1 MLIDSSSG
9 LSYSGLEL
17 LHRIIACNRPEEMSA
32 SEQKKMGTGMYVLAW
47 LVLGGLLVFYFH
59 DLLDEQH
66 NPNRQTSTSYAKEGL
81 REVKLQRNKYGHYVT
96 SGKING
102 HEVVFML
109 DTGATG
115 VAIPAAIAARL
126 NIKRGQRYMTQT
138 ANGTAPAYA
147 TRLDTVSVGDIELT
161 NIAAGISPGL
171 QTNEVL
177 LGMSFLKH
185 IEFTQRG
192 DTLLLRQYLP

>member
-1 MLIDSSSG
+1 
-9 LSYSGLEL
+9 
-17 LHRIIACNRPEEMSA
+17 MSA

-47 LVLGGLLVFYFH
+47 LVFGGLLAFYFQ
-59 DLLDEQH
+59 DLLEEQH
-66 NPNRQTSTSYAKEGL
+66 NPNQQTSTSYAEDGF
-81 REVKLQRNKYGHYVT
+81 REVSLQRNKYGHYVT
-96 SGKING
+96 NGKING

-115 VAIPAAIAARL
+115 VAIPAAVAARL

-147 TRLDTVSVGDIELT
+147 ARLDTVSVGDIELT

-171 QTNEVL
+171 QSEQIL

-192 DTLLLRQYLP
+192 DTLILRQYLP